1 MSELSNSIKRL
12 AEKFPGSTSELA
24 RQVRIDRSTLY
35 KIMGGRRLPTEA
47 QLQNLLSV
55 LHATPAEYTA
65 LTHLYAHSQQTGA
78 AAHRQQLLQALLS
91 SAFRAQRIIQEANS
105 LLESGD
111 TPLSAPAFLQGEE
124 LRTFLPQRLRQYL
137 LSGDAR
143 PLMLSP
149 RLNQTVGRA
158 MVTAFASSVSAPK
171 PVWQLCQFLE
181 DGSETALDENIKA
194 AARHPLRRPA
204 VLCASCCAAARPA
217 HAGVSAFSRSV
228 PVYGRNCAQ
237 RHLHP

>member
-105 LLESGD
+105 LLESGG

-124 LRTFLPQRLRQYL
+124 LRTFLPQRLRSRQQRRLTVPSFPSFGHCL
-137 LSGDAR
+137 LRAFCCRLPCVRFSFPASGITISAR
-143 PLMLSP
+143 SLCF
-149 RLNQTVGRA
+149 G
-158 MVTAFASSVSAPK
+158 AP
-171 PVWQLCQFLE
+171 
-181 DGSETALDENIKA
+181 A
-194 AARHPLRRPA
+194 A
-204 VLCASCCAAARPA
+204 
-217 HAGVSAFSRSV
+217 
-228 PVYGRNCAQ
+228 
-237 RHLHP
+237 

>member
-105 LLESGD
+105 LLEKWGHP
-111 TPLSAPAFLQGEE
+111 TFRARVFAGGGTAHIFAAAPAPVSLE
-124 LRTFLPQRLRQYL
+124 RRRPPIDALPAPEPDCWPRHGDRLRF
-137 LSGDAR
+137 R
-143 PLMLSP
+143 
-149 RLNQTVGRA
+149 RFRA
-158 MVTAFASSVSAPK
+158 QASLAAL
-171 PVWQLCQFLE
+171 PVFGGWL
-181 DGSETALDENIKA
+181 
-194 AARHPLRRPA
+194 
-204 VLCASCCAAARPA
+204 
-217 HAGVSAFSRSV
+217 
-228 PVYGRNCAQ
+228 
-237 RHLHP
+237 